1 MEIVIGLT
9 INIVLCGLIAMG
21 AKNKGRS
28 GVGFF
33 FLSFLLSPI
42 VGGIALLIAKDR
54 KEPL

>member
-1 MEIVIGLT
+1 MEIVIGLI
-9 INIVLCGLIAMG
+9 INVSLCTLIAYG